1 MQSWAWTNVKVVPQL
16 LKILES
22 CKFENVN
29 AGIVVLLGQLGRYVF
44 DKLLGTIM
52 FLASNHMIFYVS
64 TVIYILISC
73 FHFPLFAWSSFEII

>member
-1 MQSWAWTNVKVVPQL
+1 MIFSPLFLRELRLILRIFSILMQSWAWTSVKVVPQL

-44 DKLLGTIM
+44 DNWLGTKM
-52 FLASNHMIFYVS
+52 FLA
-64 TVIYILISC
+64 
-73 FHFPLFAWSSFEII
+73 